1 MNNNLLILGA
11 GGHGRVVKEI
21 AESMRIFHKI
31 DFLDDNPEFDGSI
44 GICSDNKK
52 FVSTYKYAF
61 PAFGNKKMRIDFM
74 EELIKN
80 GFEIPTLIHPTA
92 FVSNSAFVDI
102 GTVIGANA
110 IVNTNSKIGEG
121 CILSVGAI
129 IDHDVIIGGGCH
141 IDCGAIVKSN
151 SVIKVTEKIESGKVV
166 KCQED

>member
-52 FVSTYKYAF
+52 FVSTYKFAF
-61 PAFGNKKMRIDFM
+61 PAFGNKKMRMNFM
-74 EELIKN
+74 EELMEN

-92 FVSNSAFVDI
+92 FVSTSAFVDI